1 MSTAD
6 LVYEKTKDLP
16 ERLQSEALS
25 FVDYLG
31 RRRAAKNESAEWE
44 RLFHETQSMASTQ
57 RVTDEAIAAEIAAY
71 RNAQ

>member
-16 ERLQSEALS
+16 ERLQSEALK

-31 RRRAAKNESAEWE
+31 RRRAAKAEAAEWE
-44 RLFHETQSMASTQ
+44 RLFRQTQSLASTQ

-71 RNAQ
+71 RDAQ